1 MTARPAQSYCAE
13 MRKPLLDALAAGAT
27 YRSACGAAG
36 IPMTTWWRWCRD
48 VDNDRCDSAAV
59 AALVADARKTYHQV
73 TNAHVARVA
82 VAGAK
87 DWRASAWL
95 VEKRELAQQRRYE
108 TKRAKHEAEIA
119 KNRAAG
125 THVENVRQVESMTT
139 AELEAEARKILGLD
153 EEPYTEH

>member
-1 MTARPAQSYCAE
+1 MTKPSGQSYRPE
-13 MRKPLLDALAAGAT
+13 MRQPLLDALAAGAT

-36 IPMTTWWRWCRD
+36 IPLRTWWDWCKA
-48 VDNDRCDSAAV
+48 VDRGQCANAAV
-59 AALVADARKTYHQV
+59 VALVADARKTYHQV

-153 EEPYTEH
+153 TEPHTEH

>member
-1 MTARPAQSYCAE
+1 MTRRPAFRVE
-13 MRKPLLDALAAGAT
+13 MRKPMLDALAAGAT

-48 VDNDRCDSAAV
+48 VDSGACDNAAV
-59 AALVADARKTYHQV
+59 VALVADARKTYHQV

-95 VEKRELAQQRRYE
+95 IEKREMAQQRRYE
-108 TKRAKHEAEIA
+108 AQRAKHEAEIA

-125 THVENVRQVESMTT
+125 THVENVRQVESMTV

-153 EEPYTEH
+153 AEPHTEH